1 MCHMSRLTP
10 TQQRV
15 FDRMP
20 QAYQQLLV
28 DHIEEAPPGAAR
40 ARQMFDAWAARLE
53 GVDNA
58 RRAAQITEEVI
69 TEAWETVDV
78 TKSER
83 RRKITA
89 STPIPRVL

>member
-10 TQQRV
+10 TQQRA
-15 FDRMP
+15 FAGMP
-20 QAYQQLLV
+20 LVYQQLLM

-53 GVDNA
+53 GVDSA

-69 TEAWETVDV
+69 TEAWDHVDPGEA
-78 TKSER
+78 SNR
-83 RRKITA
+83 RR
-89 STPIPRVL
+89 VLNARAL